1 MTSSEAGVP
10 EPTDAPHAA
19 LVPPGALDAGLLA
32 AAIAA
37 TPTGMAICDDKDV
50 VLVAN
55 AALARFLGVVDAA
68 ELIGGSLQTHMVRED
83 RRSFPSSNA
92 RAFKH
97 ASGDVVWGRVVRTPF
112 DNAGIG
118 GTHTGGAYVLVQ
130 VDDVTA
136 SRAAQVRLEYDAGHD
151 HLTGLVNR
159 RTLMRAVEHELGS
172 QSGPIALLVVDV
184 DRFKTINDALGH
196 PEGDRLLETIASRL
210 RSTMRLDDVVCRLGG
225 DEFAI
230 LLRPPISESEA
241 RSSAERILALVGEPV
256 ILGDQP
262 VATSVSIGIG
272 FSAAGT
278 TLESLLRE
286 ADAAL
291 YKAKTE
297 GRNRCAVFDAELRTS
312 MEERSR
318 LEGELR
324 LALSAE
330 RLEIHFQPE
339 VDLVT
344 NEVLG
349 VEALV
354 RWPHPVH
361 GVLAADVFVG
371 LAEDAGMVADLG
383 RWVLNGACD
392 RLRDWGQRFDI
403 AMRVNISA
411 LQLERSDLVGDVA
424 LALERTQVPA
434 GMLCLEITETA
445 VMTDVERSM
454 DVLAQ
459 LHALG
464 VQLAIDDFGTGFSS
478 LAYLKRFPVGILKID
493 KSFVDDVA
501 SDPDGRA
508 IVASV
513 LGLASSLDL
522 EVIAEGVETTTQRDV
537 LVELGCRR
545 AQGHLFARAMAQD
558 ETEAWL
564 SAHSS
569 T

>member
-10 EPTDAPHAA
+10 EPTGASRSAPS
-19 LVPPGALDAGLLA
+19 PRDTPDAGLFA

-37 TPTGMAICDDKDV
+37 TPTGMAICDDLDV

-55 AALARFLGVVDAA
+55 AALARFIGVGDAA
-68 ELIGGSLQTHMVRED
+68 DLIGGSLQTHMVRED
-83 RRSFPSSNA
+83 RRSVSSSSA

-112 DNAGIG
+112 DNAGIS
-118 GTHTGGAYVLVQ
+118 GTRTDGAYVLVQ
-130 VDDVTA
+130 VDDVTE
-136 SRAAQVRLEYDAGHD
+136 SRAALVRLEYDAGHD

-159 RTLMRAVEHELGS
+159 RTLMRAVEHELDFH
-172 QSGPIALLVVDV
+172 SGPIALLLVDV

-230 LLRPPISESEA
+230 LLRPPVSEREA
-241 RSSAERILALVGEPV
+241 RSSAERILAMVGEPV
-256 ILGDQP
+256 FLGDQP

-272 FSAAGT
+272 FSQAGT

-330 RLEIHFQPE
+330 RLEIYFQPE

-383 RWVLNGACD
+383 RWA
-392 RLRDWGQRFDI
+392 
-403 AMRVNISA
+403 
-411 LQLERSDLVGDVA
+411 
-424 LALERTQVPA
+424 A
-434 GMLCLEITETA
+434 G
-445 VMTDVERSM
+445 S
-454 DVLAQ
+454 
-459 LHALG
+459 
-464 VQLAIDDFGTGFSS
+464 
-478 LAYLKRFPVGILKID
+478 
-493 KSFVDDVA
+493 
-501 SDPDGRA
+501 
-508 IVASV
+508 
-513 LGLASSLDL
+513 
-522 EVIAEGVETTTQRDV
+522 
-537 LVELGCRR
+537 
-545 AQGHLFARAMAQD
+545 
-558 ETEAWL
+558 
-564 SAHSS
+564 
-569 T
+569 